1 MAVTHLRILII
12 LRLHF
17 IRMRPKVLNFS
28 QIQAIVLI
36 CLTILGCRGIT
47 AIQRLRKLFQIIDV
61 MIQTLLLLEKVELS
75 EVAILWAL
83 SISLDLIIFDF
94 FGQIVRAGQLV
105 AADEHFQLL
114 LLVPRG
120 WLGLLE

>member
-1 MAVTHLRILII
+1 
-12 LRLHF
+12 
-17 IRMRPKVLNFS
+17 
-28 QIQAIVLI
+28 
-36 CLTILGCRGIT
+36 
-47 AIQRLRKLFQIIDV
+47 